1 MSEERKLPQPNLDPL
16 ELWRQWYEAGISSWP
31 GLSQDGNGAYD
42 PYGLYQQWLDGLKE
56 IVPQKGADATDEE
69 DRYEYWQRLMDAT
82 AESWRRAAGL
92 TPVLAG
98 VAPRWAEMVG
108 EFWQQMLGQGGP
120 PVDPVDFYQRCYKAA
135 NGPLSEISTE
145 ALENESFLEYS
156 RQAFRY
162 YATLDR
168 MFGRL
173 AEEYFGRLHL
183 STSSES
189 TRIAGLVVAVD
200 ERIDRLED
208 ALEDSDYGREGVAT
222 GSAVEDLRDRLERVE
237 GRLGQ
242 LDRVEEKLD
251 RLLGGTEAPSNGG
264 GGEIKA
270 TDAARRKARE
280 LGVDLT
286 AVEGTGADGQITVG
300 DVREKGE
307 G

>member
-1 MSEERKLPQPNLDPL
+1 MSEEKNLPQPNLDPM
-16 ELWRQWYEAGISSWP
+16 ELWRQWYEAGIGGWP
-31 GLSQDGNGAYD
+31 GLAQDGNGAYD
-42 PYGLYQQWLDGLKE
+42 PFGLYQQWLDGLKGLGQQM
-56 IVPQKGADATDEE
+56 PTPTDEE

-92 TPVLAG
+92 TPVVAG

-120 PVDPVDFYQRCYKAA
+120 PVDPLDFYQRCYKAA
-135 NGPLSEISTE
+135 SGPLAEITTE
-145 ALENESFLEYS
+145 TLENDSFLEYS

-162 YATLDR
+162 YTTLDR

-208 ALEDSDYGREGVAT
+208 ALEDADYGREGVAT
-222 GSAVEDLRDRLERVE
+222 GHDMEELKNRLGRVE
-237 GRLGQ
+237 SRLAQ

-251 RLLGGTEAPSNGG
+251 RLLGGPEDSSNGG
-264 GGEIKA
+264 SREVKA
-270 TDAARRKARE
+270 TDAARRKAQE
-280 LGVDLT
+280 LDLDLAT
-286 AVEGTGADGQITVG
+286 VEGTGADGQITVG
-300 DVREKGE
+300 DVRQKGE

>member
-1 MSEERKLPQPNLDPL
+1 MSEEKNLPQSDLEPM
-16 ELWRQWYEAGISSWP
+16 ELWRRWYEAGIGSWQ
-31 GLSQDGNGAYD
+31 GLPQGDNGAYD
-42 PYGLYQQWLDGLKE
+42 PYGLYQQWLNGLKDLG
-56 IVPQKGADATDEE
+56 QQMGTTSTDEE

-82 AESWRRAAGL
+82 AESWRRALGL
-92 TPVLAG
+92 TPVMAG

-108 EFWQQMLGQGGP
+108 EFWQQMLGQDGP
-120 PVDPVDFYQRCYKAA
+120 PVDPLDFYQRCYKAA
-135 NGPLSEISTE
+135 SGPLSEIATE
-145 ALENESFLEYS
+145 TLENDSFLEYS

-222 GSAVEDLRDRLERVE
+222 DSDVGDLKERLERVE
-237 GRLGQ
+237 GRLEQ

-251 RLLGGTEAPSNGG
+251 RLLVATEASSS
-264 GGEIKA
+264 GGEEVRA
-270 TDAARRKARE
+270 TDAARRVAGE
-280 LGVDLT
+280 QGVDLSE
-286 AVEGTGADGQITVG
+286 VEGTGAGGQITVD
-300 DVREKGE
+300 DVSERGE
-307 G
+307 S

>member
-1 MSEERKLPQPNLDPL
+1 MSEEQKPPQPGLDPT
-16 ELWRQWYEAGISSWP
+16 EIWRRWYEAGISSWP
-31 GLSQDGNGAYD
+31 GLPQDGNGAYD
-42 PYGLYQQWLDGLKE
+42 PFGLYQQWLDGLKE
-56 IVPQKGADATDEE
+56 LGQQMPTPTDEE

-82 AESWRRAAGL
+82 AESWRRALGL
-92 TPVLAG
+92 TPVMAG

-120 PVDPVDFYQRCYKAA
+120 PVDPLDFYQRCYKAA
-135 NGPLSEISTE
+135 SGPLAEISTE

-173 AEEYFGRLHL
+173 AEEYFGRLQL

-189 TRIAGLVVAVD
+189 TRIAGLIVAVD
-200 ERIDRLED
+200 ERIDRLEE
-208 ALEDSDYGREGVAT
+208 ALEDTDYGREGVAT
-222 GSAVEDLRDRLERVE
+222 GSDVEELKERLGRVERRLE
-237 GRLGQ
+237 Q

-251 RLLGGTEAPSNGG
+251 RLLGATEASSNGG
-264 GGEIKA
+264 GRREIKA
-270 TDAARRKARE
+270 TDAARRKAKE
-280 LGVDLT
+280 LGVDLAT
-286 AVEGTGADGQITVG
+286 VEGTGADGQITVG

>member
-1 MSEERKLPQPNLDPL
+1 VSEEKNLPQPDPDPL
-16 ELWRQWYEAGISSWP
+16 ELWRRWYEAGIGSWP
-31 GLSQDGNGAYD
+31 GLSQDGNGSYD
-42 PYGLYQQWLDGLKE
+42 PYGLYQQWLSGLKDLG
-56 IVPQKGADATDEE
+56 QQMGTTSNDEE

-82 AESWRRAAGL
+82 AESWRRALGL
-92 TPVLAG
+92 TPVMVG

-108 EFWQQMLGQGGP
+108 EFWQQMLGQDGP
-120 PVDPVDFYQRCYKAA
+120 PVDPLDFYQRCYKAL
-135 NGPLSEISTE
+135 NGPLSEIATE
-145 ALENESFLEYS
+145 TLENDSFLEYS

-168 MFGRL
+168 MFGHL

-208 ALEDSDYGREGVAT
+208 ALEGADYGREGVAT
-222 GSAVEDLRDRLERVE
+222 GSDVEELKNRLGRVE
-237 GRLGQ
+237 SRLGQ

-251 RLLGGTEAPSNGG
+251 RLLGGAESSSNGG
-264 GGEIKA
+264 GREIKA
-270 TDAARRKARE
+270 TDAARRKAQE
-280 LGVDLT
+280 LGVDLA

>member
-1 MSEERKLPQPNLDPL
+1 MSGEKNLPQPDLDPM
-16 ELWRQWYEAGISSWP
+16 EFWRQWYEAGVGGWSN
-31 GLSQDGNGAYD
+31 LLQNGNGAYD

-82 AESWRRAAGL
+82 AESWRRALGL
-92 TPVLAG
+92 TPVMAG

-108 EFWQQMLGQGGP
+108 EFWQQMLGQDGP
-120 PVDPVDFYQRCYKAA
+120 PVDPLDFYQRCYKAA
-135 NGPLSEISTE
+135 SGPLSEIATE
-145 ALENESFLEYS
+145 TLENDSFLEYS

-208 ALEDSDYGREGVAT
+208 ALEDTDYGRDGVAT
-222 GSAVEDLRDRLERVE
+222 GSDVEDLKDRLGRVE
-237 GRLGQ
+237 SRLEQ

-251 RLLGGTEAPSNGG
+251 RLLGGAESSSNGG
-264 GGEIKA
+264 REIKA
-270 TDAARRKARE
+270 TDAARRKAQE
-280 LGVDLT
+280 LGVDLA
-286 AVEGTGADGQITVG
+286 AVQGTGADGQITVG